1 MAADLG
7 SIFVSTVLLSFAV
20 SLAVAGAFG
29 AYYGKGRSR
38 SIGFL
43 VLLVAVLL
51 LGLFAAMTWNL
62 LPGLIPVF
70 NPGIVAQSL
79 VAVVAALIGALLAV
93 LAFISSV
100 MRS

>member
-1 MAADLG
+1 MAAQIG

-20 SLAVAGAFG
+20 TLAVAGAFG

-43 VLLVAVLL
+43 VFLIAVLL
-51 LGLFAAMTWNL
+51 LGLFASLTWDL
-62 LPGLIPVF
+62 LPGFPPVF
-70 NPGIVAQSL
+70 VPGVVAQSM
-79 VAVVAALIGALLAV
+79 VAVVAALFGALLAV
-93 LAFISSV
+93 LAFVATV